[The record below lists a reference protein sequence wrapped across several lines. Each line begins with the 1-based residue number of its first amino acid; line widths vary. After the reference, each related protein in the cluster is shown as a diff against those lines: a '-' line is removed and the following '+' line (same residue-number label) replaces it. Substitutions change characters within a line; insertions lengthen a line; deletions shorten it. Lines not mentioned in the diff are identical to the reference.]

1 MGNLFTKTK
10 TFYNTMFRTSAI
22 VIAALLATTEAV
34 RLESMVMK
42 GSGKGG
48 EDGEKPEWDG
58 EKGDGEKPEWDGE
71 KDGEKKGGS
80 GKGGEKDGEK
90 GEKPAKGD
98 GEKPAKELAQK

>member
-80 GKGGEKDGEK
+80 GQGQWREASQRTCPKGIWKRRRRWRER
-90 GEKPAKGD
+90 
-98 GEKPAKELAQK
+98 